1 MTPSVPEV
9 IRGCTIA
16 LATPPPPESAGDFAA
31 GRVGLVSTLL
41 MLCAVEANVCVA
53 ATIAENADIR
63 GLFANA
69 RSGDA
74 ALDGR
79 LAEAAGETD
88 TDLTIAG
95 LDAANARLRRLLI
108 ELHEQVETA
117 GDRALNR
124 QIAQL
129 YVRMA
134 RGRRMELG
142 RG

>member
-1 MTPSVPEV
+1 MTPSVLEV

-31 GRVGLVSTLL
+31 GRVGLISMLL
-41 MLCAVEANVCVA
+41 GLAAQEANGCVA

-63 GLFANA
+63 AVFAKA
-69 RSGDA
+69 GA
-74 ALDGR
+74 ADSALGGR
-79 LAEAAGETD
+79 LAAAAAETD

-95 LDAANARLRRLLI
+95 LDAANAQLRRLLI

-117 GDRALNR
+117 GDRGFER
-124 QIAQL
+124 QIVAL

-134 RGRRMELG
+134 HGRRMDLG
-142 RG
+142 R